1 MNDLSGSDAFAKGRE
16 RCPTCNAPRQAESVC
31 YRCKSDL
38 SSLIALEIR
47 VDNLR
52 AHARRCYARGWYRR
66 AAELTRELLSLEA
79 CSEDL
84 ALLACASLMSG
95 DFPSAVHAYR
105 RNVYLSQGNSS
116 CSMSDT

>member
-1 MNDLSGSDAFAKGRE
+1 MTDLSGSDAFGKGRE
-16 RCPTCNAPRQAESVC
+16 RCPTCNAPRQAEPVC

-38 SSLIALEIR
+38 SSLIALETR

-52 AHARRCYARGWYRR
+52 AHARRSYARGWYRQ
-66 AAELTRELLSLEA
+66 AAELARELLSLEA

-95 DFPSAVHAYR
+95 SFPLAVNAYR
-105 RNVYLSQGNSS
+105 RNVLASQDSNNRSR
-116 CSMSDT
+116 SDT